1 MQNYTPV
8 SPCTSNQHSSIN
20 HPQQPQAEAQPRL
33 ESRTKSGRD
42 EERIAGAA
50 EPHYS
55 HLVAN
60 PKAAT
65 MKPMPMTRFQLPR
78 SVMTGIS
85 TSVLEIV

>member
-1 MQNYTPV
+1 MESYTHV
-8 SPCTSNQHSSIN
+8 SPRERWTNVGISHQ
-20 HPQQPQAEAQPRL
+20 QQPQAEAQPRL
-33 ESRTKSGRD
+33 EFRTKSGRD

-78 SVMTGIS
+78 SVMTGRS